1 MLPVEPVTL
10 AAFVA
15 AATVLVV
22 SPGPDTLLILRYTMA
37 AGPKAGLA
45 TVAGI
50 QLGLVVHTAAAVVGL
65 SLLIVTF
72 PVLFRAVA
80 VAGALYLGWLGL
92 QSLRA
97 GTVSLQGQ
105 GRGSVGAAK
114 AYRDGMMT
122 NLLNPKVI
130 LLFLALMPNFV
141 DLAHASAAAQLA
153 TLGATLIGVNT
164 LWQGA
169 LALGAEAA
177 RRLIGRPAVQR
188 TLARATGVALLAFAA
203 VMLAQHAV

>member
-1 MLPVEPVTL
+1 MIPVEPITL

-15 AATVLVV
+15 AASVLVV

-37 AGPKAGLA
+37 AGPKAGVA
-45 TVAGI
+45 TLAGI

-65 SLLIVTF
+65 SLLIVSV
-72 PVLFRAVA
+72 PVLFRALA

-97 GTVSLQGQ
+97 GSVSLQGH
-105 GRGSVGAAK
+105 GRGPVSAAK
-114 AYRDGMMT
+114 ACRDGMMT

-130 LLFLALMPNFV
+130 LLFLALMPNFI
-141 DLAHASAAAQLA
+141 DLAHGSAAAQLA
-153 TLGATLIGVNT
+153 TLGATLIAVNT
-164 LWQGA
+164 LWQGT
-169 LALGAEAA
+169 LALGAEGA

-188 TLARATGVALLAFAA
+188 TLARASGVALLAVAA

>member
-1 MLPVEPVTL
+1 M
-10 AAFVA
+10 
-15 AATVLVV
+15 
-22 SPGPDTLLILRYTMA
+22 
-37 AGPKAGLA
+37 
-45 TVAGI
+45 
-50 QLGLVVHTAAAVVGL
+50 
-65 SLLIVTF
+65 
-72 PVLFRAVA
+72 LFRAVA

>member
-1 MLPVEPVTL
+1 MLPVEPAML
-10 AAFVA
+10 LAFVA
-15 AATVLVV
+15 AVTALVL
-22 SPGPDTLLILRYTMA
+22 SPGPDSLLILRYTMA

-65 SLLIVTF
+65 SLLIVAQ
-72 PVLFRAVA
+72 PVLFRALA

-97 GTVSLQGQ
+97 GTVSLQAQ

-114 AYRDGMMT
+114 TCRDGIMT

-141 DLAHASAAAQLA
+141 DLAHGGAAAQLA
-153 TLGATLIGVNT
+153 TLGATLIAVNT

-169 LALGAEAA
+169 LAVGAEAA
-177 RRLIGRPAVQR
+177 RRLIGRPSVQR
-188 TLARATGVALLAFAA
+188 GLARATGVVLLAFAA
-203 VMLAQHAV
+203 VMLVEHAA

>member
-65 SLLIVTF
+65 SLLIVAF

>member
-15 AATVLVV
+15 AATVLVI

-37 AGPKAGLA
+37 AGPRAGLA

-65 SLLIVTF
+65 SLLIVTV
-72 PVLFRAVA
+72 PMLFRALA

-97 GTVSLQGQ
+97 GTISLQGQ
-105 GRGSVGAAK
+105 GRGSGGGAK
-114 AYRDGMMT
+114 ACRDGMMT

-141 DLAHASAAAQLA
+141 DPAHGGAAAQLA
-153 TLGATLIGVNT
+153 TLGATLIAVNT

-169 LALGAEAA
+169 LALGGEAA

-188 TLARATGVALLAFAA
+188 TLTRATGVALLAFAA
-203 VMLAQHAV
+203 VMLAERAA